1 MVDGGLWANN
11 PVLVAYTEA
20 IKIQEAANRDCDPTF
35 TTGQM
40 KMLSIGTGE
49 PRYSLQPPAE
59 NAGVK
64 WWGPK
69 VFDIASISQSQ
80 GTNFQLQYLF
90 GDRYRRINFEL
101 PDETWMLDS
110 IDKIDQLFHLGET
123 GVHDQLP
130 VILEQFF
137 GQESQ
142 DYIPFPD
149 GFPNSTEVIVAG

>member
-1 MVDGGLWANN
+1 MRSSDYDGR
-11 PVLVAYTEA
+11 
-20 IKIQEAANRDCDPTF
+20 KIEPRSSEPGDYDPTF
-35 TTGQM
+35 TIGQM

-80 GTNFQLQYLF
+80 GTNFQLQYLL

-101 PDETWMLDS
+101 PDNTWMLDS
-110 IDKIDQLFHLGET
+110 IDKLPQLIHLGQT
-123 GVHDQLP
+123 AVHDQLS
-130 VILEQFF
+130 VILRQFF
-137 GQESQ
+137 EVESP
-142 DYIPFPD
+142 DFLPFPECSNTAQCISL
-149 GFPNSTEVIVAG
+149 P